1 MSWPPPFLLF
11 NVPNCCSFSS
21 SFLYL
26 LAENAAWFDEENA
39 SQNQNVNK
47 DTSVS
52 GHVDMYSAERQESMR
67 QQFAQLHHREE
78 EKKALSSEVSQEC
91 QEWQNI
97 ARREKHVEHSS
108 FAQSSSQ
115 LTSAQSSTATQS
127 STAAHFSSVR
137 TIHKHTQWAICK

>member
-1 MSWPPPFLLF
+1 MSCHGHLPFWFF

-21 SFLYL
+21 SFLISSL
-26 LAENAAWFDEENA
+26 PDNAAWFDEENA
-39 SQNQNVNK
+39 SQNQVNNK

-78 EKKALSSEVSQEC
+78 ERKAASSEVSEEC

-115 LTSAQSSTATQS
+115 SASAQSST
-127 STAAHFSSVR
+127 AHFSSVR
-137 TIHKHTQWAICK
+137 TVHRHLCYA